1 MKANVN
7 QLMMQ
12 FLARNNFY
20 VMIDDHSEDST
31 YVDSPS
37 AWPGMWA
44 ALVKDIVAD
53 PRTANRVFVDLINEP
68 DHANFNWQT
77 VRFFVLLSVRWSQR
91 MVLSVCLD
99 PCTAMP
105 Y

>member
-1 MKANVN
+1 
-7 QLMMQ
+7 MQ

-31 YVDSPS
+31 YVDNPS

-53 PRTANRVFVDLINEP
+53 SHTANRVFVDLMNEP
-68 DHANFNWQT
+68 DHANFDWQS
-77 VRFFVLLSVRWSQR
+77 VRFLVLVWVLLSQKLISH
-91 MVLSVCLD
+91 MSF
-99 PCTAMP
+99 P
-105 Y
+105 